1 MLSAKLSSIARDNG
15 LAKVMQTNDF
25 TRLYAALTIAAIQ
38 CPEIT
43 SDQVWSILDEYAPIF
58 AKEHSPNA
66 LGAAFRSAAINGLI
80 TQTSRFR
87 KSSRV
92 SAHRRNVQIWRSL
105 LYTGVA
111 A

>member
-43 SDQVWSILDEYAPIF
+43 SDQVWSILD
-58 AKEHSPNA
+58 
-66 LGAAFRSAAINGLI
+66 
-80 TQTSRFR
+80 
-87 KSSRV
+87 
-92 SAHRRNVQIWRSL
+92 
-105 LYTGVA
+105 
-111 A
+111 